1 MTKDKLLLVH
11 VIALNRC
18 MKNDTVRCS
27 LDYKKSSKLLSCR
40 HCSAIGYILTETC
53 PITHYEKFTRFVGFH
68 SVLKEL
74 LDWS

>member
-11 VIALNRC
+11 IIALNRC

-40 HCSAIGYILTETC
+40 HCSAIGYILTDTC
-53 PITHYEKFTRFVGFH
+53 PITHYEKIINFIGYH
-68 SVLKEL
+68 SMLKAL